1 MEDNNT
7 IIASKW
13 YVECLV
19 WDAETEAIRDFIN
32 HNLQPQCRYFWEA
45 IESLGD
51 RLAKLEDRLAKLE
64 KQ

>member
-13 YVECLV
+13 NAECLV
-19 WDAETEAIRDFIN
+19 WAAETEAIRDFIN
-32 HNLQPQCRYFWEA
+32 HMLQPQCRYFWEA
-45 IESLGD
+45 IESLED
-51 RLAKLEDRLAKLE
+51 LLAKLEDRLAKLE